1 MVEEQTGDPNDGGG
15 PPADAPPP
23 QERRGK
29 VGILLAFLA
38 AFVLLLAIFREVLFP
53 FLMAIYIA
61 YLIEPIV
68 SRVVKSRLLGFKWT
82 RGPTIVALY
91 VVILGGIFLL
101 GWWGVVTLAKQARST
116 AIAIEDAVQEEGYRA
131 TFELVEPAAPP
142 AEGTAARARPPERGI
157 LIPKDTRLIVR
168 SREVTPRDGSVRLFE
183 AEYETLYPIHVM
195 PTERIVS
202 VLLERIRDQQRVEIT
217 GRVPNDAAPHA
228 RFSDIEG
235 LRYADEDEKISLAD
249 AERLRIQA
257 TEAATGVE
265 FLLERELIS
274 PIVKNLAD
282 AGYELEPNLVR
293 DYIALKSAAI
303 REDVPERAGKTALSI
318 AGGLVFSVYEF
329 FLILMLTA
337 FIVMDRKPIAAFFRS
352 LPPPKHRA
360 SYDTF
365 VRYIDDGLAGVIR
378 GQLVICGVN
387 GVLTYIGLLILQVPY
402 ATMLSVIAA
411 ILSLIPVFG
420 TIVSSIPIVLI
431 AATKGIDLGLLAL
444 AWIVF
449 IHVLEANIFN
459 PMIMGSHARMHPVI
473 IIFSLLAGEHAFGI
487 WGALLAV
494 PTMSLL
500 QSSFRFYLYEIEGLP
515 HGDDEGGGP
524 GSWIG
529 GLWAKLKARF
539 RPGEASP
546 AEASPPEA
554 SPGAASGG
562 EASA

>member
-1 MVEEQTGDPNDGGG
+1 MVAEQTGGSDDGSV
-15 PPADAPPP
+15 PPADPPP
-23 QERRGK
+23 EPVRRGR
-29 VGILLAFLA
+29 VRILLAFLGV
-38 AFVLLLAIFREVLFP
+38 FVVLLAVFREVLFP

-68 SRVVKSRLLGFKWT
+68 ARVVKSRLLGFKWT

-91 VVILGGIFLL
+91 VLILGGIFLL
-101 GWWGVVTLAKQARST
+101 GWWGVVTLAKQTRNM

-131 TFELVEPAAPP
+131 TFELVAPP
-142 AEGTAARARPPERGI
+142 AKPKGESEDEAQPPERGI
-157 LIPKDTRLIVR
+157 LVPKDTRLIVR
-168 SREVTPRDGSVRLFE
+168 TREVTPRDGSVRIYE
-183 AEYETLYPIHVM
+183 AEYGTLYPIHVT
-195 PTERIVS
+195 PTERNVS
-202 VLLERIRDQQRVEIT
+202 VLLERVRGKGRVEIT
-217 GRVPNDAAPHA
+217 GRVPANVRASA
-228 RFSDIEG
+228 RLSDIEK
-235 LRYADEDEKISLAD
+235 LRYADEDEDEKISLAD
-249 AERLRIQA
+249 ASRLGIQA

-274 PIVKNLAD
+274 PIVKNLSD
-282 AGYELEPNLVR
+282 AGYKIEPNLVR
-293 DYIALKSAAI
+293 DYIALKSSAI

-352 LPPPKHRA
+352 LPPPKHRQA
-360 SYDTF
+360 YDTF

-387 GVLTYIGLLILQVPY
+387 GLLTYIGLLILGVPY

-420 TIVSSIPIVLI
+420 TIVSSVPIVLI
-431 AATKGIDLGLLAL
+431 AATKGLDLGLLAL

-449 IHVLEANIFN
+449 IHVLEANVFN
-459 PMIMGSHARMHPVI
+459 PMIMGTHARMHPVI

-515 HGDDEGGGP
+515 KDDDEGGGH
-524 GSWIG
+524 GGWVA

-539 RPGEASP
+539 GKDDA
-546 AEASPPEA
+546 APEPTA
-554 SPGAASGG
+554 
-562 EASA
+562 